1 MAEDKTR
8 KPEQLNEEQLQE
20 EQLNE
25 VSGGRNGTTVEQIM
39 KVNKELKNPDFIRS

>member
-1 MAEDKTR
+1 MAEDK
-8 KPEQLNEEQLQE
+8 KKQKNEELQE
-20 EQLNE
+20 EQLDE